1 MASSKKSSADDS
13 GRRSLFFFRPPEWVK
28 DIKDK
33 DVRLA
38 VYTLLFIW
46 TTEKSVHIDKNL
58 RDYVRDQFEELTD
71 KQVDEVVEILVE
83 WGVVKL
89 DEPSDV

>member
-1 MASSKKSSADDS
+1 MASSSNTSGKKN
-13 GRRSLFFFRPPEWVK
+13 LFFFQPPEWIR

-33 DVRLA
+33 GVRLA

-46 TTEKSVHIDKNL
+46 STEKSNHIDKNL
-58 RDYVRDQFEELTD
+58 RDYVRDEFEELTD

-83 WGVVKL
+83 RGVVKL
-89 DEPSDV
+89 DEPVKK